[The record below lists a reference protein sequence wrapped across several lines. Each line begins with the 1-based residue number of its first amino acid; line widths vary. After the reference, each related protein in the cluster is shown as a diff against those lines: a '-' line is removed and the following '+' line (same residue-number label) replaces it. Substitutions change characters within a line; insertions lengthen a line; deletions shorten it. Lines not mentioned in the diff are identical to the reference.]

1 LQKATNKSGK
11 GLCHNSALRGVFIV
25 KIPIFRGEK
34 FMSRIFILI
43 VVLVLSIGV
52 SDTIFAQDAEQKTQ
66 NLIAALSKTKY
77 KKKEKKNISFELYID
92 IKNEAVVKNN
102 VRDYAGVYES
112 TQADYRIELRVSADG
127 KIEGSGYDSDF
138 DSSKKQNFTLKDARI
153 EGALLTAT
161 KVFTNGET
169 EKLEAVFNNRTVTEG
184 KNPNEINSRETKYG
198 LGFIDSWGTIT
209 NRVFLEFK
217 S

>member
-1 LQKATNKSGK
+1 
-11 GLCHNSALRGVFIV
+11 
-25 KIPIFRGEK
+25 
-34 FMSRIFILI
+34 MSRIFILI

-138 DSSKKQNFTLKDARI
+138 DRSKKQNFTLKDARI

-161 KVFTNGET
+161 KIFANGET

-198 LGFIDSWGTIT
+198 LGFIDSWGTIS
-209 NRVFLEFK
+209 NRVFLEFN

>member
-1 LQKATNKSGK
+1 
-11 GLCHNSALRGVFIV
+11 
-25 KIPIFRGEK
+25 
-34 FMSRIFILI
+34 MSQIFILI
-43 VVLVLSIGV
+43 VALVLSIGL

-77 KKKEKKNISFELYID
+77 KKKEKKNFSFEKFID
-92 IKNEAVVKNN
+92 IKSEAVVKNN

-112 TQADYRIELRVSADG
+112 SDANYQIELRVSADG
-127 KIEGSGYDSDF
+127 KVEGSGYDTDF
-138 DSSKKQNFTLKDARI
+138 DNSQKQNFTLKDAQI

-161 KVFTNGET
+161 KVFADGET

-184 KNPNEINSRETKYG
+184 KNPNEINSRGTKYG

-209 NRVFLEFK
+209 NRAFLEFK